1 MKALGAY
8 IFAGGFALGV
18 EKHFDIL
25 AHFEMKPGVYKKTFQ
40 ANFPN
45 VEYYEGEENWPKEKF
60 KNKVDF
66 IYCNP
71 PCAPWSNLGST
82 QKGAMAWKDDPRIAC
97 WRNAFSLLKDLKPK
111 AIVLESVPRVY
122 SKNGGYE
129 MIQQLTKEANELGY
143 YTTHLLIDGGYT
155 GLNHSR
161 KRFFFIATKYHLSV
175 KPLNFSPLPTT
186 GEVLKNFK
194 LEHKKDVGHL
204 MKLGKNEIP
213 YLKHCKQGESLRVT
227 WERYNPPETWKRGGM
242 RNGVKGRPQ
251 FMKWRLKSDEHI
263 PVIAGGFYIHPTE
276 DRLFGHKE
284 LAYMTG
290 YPHDYIW
297 EGPVST
303 IGSQIARSVMPPVAE
318 YVARI
323 IKNSIESKKENKEI
337 HQVVDFRKPPEQE
350 RLI

>member
-18 EKHFDIL
+18 KKHCEIL

-40 ANFPN
+40 ANFSN
-45 VEYYEGEENWPKEKF
+45 IEYYEGEENWPKDKF

-161 KRFFFIATKYHLSV
+161 KRFFFIATKYHLNV
-175 KPLNFSPLPTT
+175 KPLNFSPLPTA

-194 LEHKKDVGHL
+194 L
-204 MKLGKNEIP
+204 
-213 YLKHCKQGESLRVT
+213 
-227 WERYNPPETWKRGGM
+227 
-242 RNGVKGRPQ
+242 
-251 FMKWRLKSDEHI
+251 
-263 PVIAGGFYIHPTE
+263 
-276 DRLFGHKE
+276 
-284 LAYMTG
+284 
-290 YPHDYIW
+290 
-297 EGPVST
+297 
-303 IGSQIARSVMPPVAE
+303 
-318 YVARI
+318 
-323 IKNSIESKKENKEI
+323 
-337 HQVVDFRKPPEQE
+337 
-350 RLI
+350 